1 MTERVDLQEFLGG
14 FVAEAEELIASANS
28 LLLEIDAAAAT
39 NQSRPRAL
47 KDLFR
52 ALHTMKG
59 LAGMV
64 GVEAIVEI
72 AHALENLVRAAEQRG
87 GRLPRAGTEAAL
99 GAIRAIAERVRAVAS
114 GHAAAPAPVE
124 LIATIGA
131 IDVGSELLAA
141 APSVSPR
148 WDDRLAADEKRY
160 VAAALERGAGVY
172 TLTFTPST
180 EKQERGLTIASARAR
195 LGERGDV
202 VKVVPRSLGRA
213 VAFDVLLIS
222 DSPEADL
229 AALVETDAI
238 ERIAPRAASEP
249 VVDVVEAAEPISP
262 FGRALVRVELS
273 RLDELQEG
281 LSQLLISRFQLEREI
296 ATMRAA
302 GIDVRSLRE
311 VADVQARQLRDLRRA
326 ILRVRLIKISEAL
339 EPLSLVVR
347 SLVRPGQREAQLD
360 LDTGDAELD
369 KAVADRLL
377 PAIVHIVRN
386 AVDHAIE
393 PPDERAAAGKPRAG
407 TIRVRAGDIASNQLA
422 LVISDDGR
430 GIDREAVAK
439 RAGRAV
445 DTDAELLDAIV
456 VPGFSTRDVATRTSG
471 RGVGMDVVKKIIV
484 DQLGGQIELHTERG
498 VGTELTLRV
507 PVTIAIVDVFSF
519 ACGSQTFVVP
529 VSVVEEIFELEP
541 AQREHLS
548 EIALLQR
555 RGKAMP
561 LVALGSLLA
570 IDRGDGSKNALVVRR
585 GGSPIAFAVDRM
597 LGRQEVVVRPI
608 DDPLS
613 RAPGIAGATDLG
625 DGRPTLVLDL
635 IELGARMSG
644 ARA

>member
-28 LLLEIDAAAAT
+28 LLLEIDAATAT
-39 NQSRPRAL
+39 NQSHPRAL
-47 KDLFR
+47 KDLLR

-64 GVEAIVEI
+64 GIDAIVEI
-72 AHALENLVRAAEQRG
+72 SHALENLVRAAEQRG
-87 GRLPRAGTEAAL
+87 GRLPRAGTEVAL
-99 GAIRAIAERVRAVAS
+99 GAVRAIAERVRAVAS
-114 GHAAAPAPVE
+114 GQAASPPPVE
-124 LIATIGA
+124 LIAAIGE
-131 IDVGSELLAA
+131 IDVGSEPITAT
-141 APSVSPR
+141 PSISAR

-180 EKQERGLTIASARAR
+180 EKQERGLTIAAARAR

-202 VKVVPRSLGRA
+202 VKVVPRSIGRA

-222 DSPEADL
+222 DALAADL
-229 AALVETDAI
+229 AALVESDAI
-238 ERIAPRAASEP
+238 ERIAPKAPSAPIEDVLETAA
-249 VVDVVEAAEPISP
+249 PISP
-262 FGRALVRVELS
+262 FGRALVRVELA
-273 RLDELQEG
+273 RLDELQEQ
-281 LSQLLISRFQLEREI
+281 LSQLLISRFRLEREI
-296 ATMRAA
+296 ARLRES
-302 GIDVRSLRE
+302 GVDVRSLRE

-347 SLVRPGQREAQLD
+347 SLVRPGHREAQLD

-407 TIRVRAGDIASNQLA
+407 TVRVRAGAIASNQLA

-439 RAGRAV
+439 RANRAV
-445 DTDAELLDAIV
+445 DTDADLLDAIV

-519 ACGSQTFVVP
+519 ACGPQTFVVP

-541 AQREHLS
+541 AQRERLS

-555 RGKAMP
+555 RGRAMP

-570 IDRGDGSKNALVVRR
+570 IDRGAGSKNALVVRR
-585 GGSPIAFAVDRM
+585 GGAPIAFAVDRM

-608 DDPLS
+608 DDPLL

-625 DGRPTLVLDL
+625 DGKPTLVLDL
-635 IELGARMSG
+635 IELGTRMSG